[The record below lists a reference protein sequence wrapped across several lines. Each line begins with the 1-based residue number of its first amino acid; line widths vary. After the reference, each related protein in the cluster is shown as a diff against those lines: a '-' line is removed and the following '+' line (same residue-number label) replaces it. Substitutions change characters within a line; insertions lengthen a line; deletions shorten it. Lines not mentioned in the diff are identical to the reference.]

1 MVWRVQ
7 IPSAYTWS
15 PGGVFFRVPCS
26 PSFPYFGLC
35 PRDMLH
41 AFGEPSV
48 GVQPR
53 RSPGQLQ
60 EHVRSGRAR
69 RGPSTNLVLR
79 RCNPRHSMELVSGAL
94 EETFSIATI
103 TDFATIYMT
112 FEVMTA
118 LSCFVHGKFGQA
130 NRTLDVDDEVAYAL
144 VRGGT
149 QSYIPDHFRWTL
161 PGLANGRLHFLAA
174 QTTGS

>member
-1 MVWRVQ
+1 
-7 IPSAYTWS
+7 
-15 PGGVFFRVPCS
+15 
-26 PSFPYFGLC
+26 
-35 PRDMLH
+35 
-41 AFGEPSV
+41 
-48 GVQPR
+48 
-53 RSPGQLQ
+53 
-60 EHVRSGRAR
+60 
-69 RGPSTNLVLR
+69 
-79 RCNPRHSMELVSGAL
+79 MELVSGAL

-149 QSYIPDHFRWTL
+149 QSYIPDHFRRPTL
-161 PGLANGRLHFLAA
+161 VSGAGHAACRSLLQGFYGELQWRLRQQQEVLGELQQRSEERLWAVRLSRPGA
-174 QTTGS
+174 TTSPTDAKSKGDER